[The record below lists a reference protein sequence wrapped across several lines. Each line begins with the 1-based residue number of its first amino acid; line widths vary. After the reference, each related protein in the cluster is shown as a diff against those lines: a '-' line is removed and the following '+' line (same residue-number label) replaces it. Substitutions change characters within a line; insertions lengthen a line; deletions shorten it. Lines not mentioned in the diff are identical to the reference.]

1 MIHCQTLL
9 IIFFLELVVEGAP
22 DRTVECKPKT
32 ITSYGLIWTQHKH
45 QLTSNIA
52 TLAARA

>member
-22 DRTVECKPKT
+22 DRTVECKSKT
-32 ITSYGLIWTQHKH
+32 ITFYGLIWTQHKH